1 MRQIVLDTETTGLEV
16 GMGHRV
22 IEIAA
27 VEILNR
33 RLTGRHFHRYLNPQ
47 RDIDAGALQVHGIS
61 LDFLQ
66 DKPCFCDIA
75 AEFLDFVRGAEL
87 IIHNAAFD
95 VAFLDAELALAQ
107 MELIAI
113 HCQVVTDT
121 LRMARDLHPGKR
133 NSLDALCERY
143 EVNHSA
149 RTRHGALLDAELLA
163 EVYLCMTRGQELLL
177 MDIGFASGESAEEQL
192 ADIVYELIV
201 ISATEEELSL
211 HARQLEDI
219 EASSRGA
226 CVWKRLE
233 VTVSAAVAAA

>member
-1 MRQIVLDTETTGLEV
+1 LRQIVLDTETTGLEV

-47 RDIDAGALQVHGIS
+47 REIEAGALQVHGIS

-66 DKPCFCDIA
+66 DKPLFRDVA
-75 AEFLDFVRGAEL
+75 AEFLEFVRGAEL

-95 VAFLDAELALAQ
+95 VAFLDAELSLAQ
-107 MELIAI
+107 FALISK
-113 HCQVVTDT
+113 HCALVTDT
-121 LRMARDLHPGKR
+121 LLMARDLHPGKR

-143 EVNHSA
+143 EVDHSA

-177 MDIGFASGESAEEQL
+177 MDIGLVTDVSAEEQL
-192 ADIVYELIV
+192 TGGAFELIV
-201 ISATEEELSL
+201 ITATEEELTL
-211 HARQLEDI
+211 HARSLEDI
-219 EASSRGA
+219 DASSRGA
-226 CVWKRLE
+226 CLWKRLDA
-233 VTVSAAVAAA
+233 VVPAAVAA